1 LLQTIH
7 TIDLQANTK
16 LLSPTVPFS
25 GDYKHLSKEILG
37 HVQALSEGALKDVY
51 RLKPDDISHIPLRL
65 LNPGRK
71 PGELR
76 EVHIGQ
82 DEENMG
88 KSERLPDSLKDVV
101 IEDDN
106 FSPRVEESY
115 VTASYCWLQ
124 PEETDAVQEP
134 QAARKSPDSWIDVG
148 AAEVASYPLP
158 VSPLL
163 YHALLQERQ
172 SAHEGV

>member
-1 LLQTIH
+1 M
-7 TIDLQANTK
+7 
-16 LLSPTVPFS
+16 
-25 GDYKHLSKEILG
+25 
-37 HVQALSEGALKDVY
+37 
-51 RLKPDDISHIPLRL
+51 
-65 LNPGRK
+65 NPGRK

-76 EVHIGQ
+76 GVHIGQ

-124 PEETDAVQEP
+124 PQETDAVQEP
-134 QAARKSPDSWIDVG
+134 QAARKSPDS
-148 AAEVASYPLP
+148 
-158 VSPLL
+158 
-163 YHALLQERQ
+163 
-172 SAHEGV
+172 